1 VSPDVEGETVAGKQA
16 GPETSARAMVADS
29 RFADL
34 FRLAL
39 MWLIGTVV
47 LALTAAVLPG
57 IWSDHLL
64 DYLWAALIIGLVG
77 GIIRPV
83 LVAVSA
89 RIGWLAVFLV
99 AIAGQAV
106 IVQIGLSLTPGIH
119 VNSFWT
125 AFAAAWIAAAV
136 TTVVSWLFTAGTDE
150 AYEASLV
157 RHATRSADKV
167 DDPEVD
173 GVLFV
178 QLDGVPYPV
187 MTWALQS
194 GLLPNINRWLRSGS
208 HQLSEWSVQMPC
220 TTPASQLGI
229 LHGSIDGVPA
239 FRWYDRDL
247 GRLLVA
253 NRPKDAAVIEE
264 RASDGRGL
272 LADGGVSVS
281 NLFTGDASRSAMT
294 MSRLVASRGSAETRR
309 AIAWYLARPDGFA
322 RSLSRT
328 VAELVRERYQ
338 GARQVRRDVQPRVH
352 RGWTFAFLRAVSNGV
367 LRDLNIAVVVDEMR
381 RGTRSIYV
389 DYVDYDEIAHHAGM
403 FRPESLVALDGVDT
417 VLGCLRKI
425 AESTPRKYHIVLL
438 SDHGQS
444 QGATFADRYGQDL
457 AALVEELAAETV
469 ASVQEPVESWG
480 RTEALLD
487 DVASTDSMVVGR
499 AAKSVRN
506 QVEEGAPTLSE
517 GNLVVLGSGNL
528 GLVYARSEQRLT
540 REDID
545 RQWPALLPGLA
556 AHEGVGFVAV
566 MAAAGPVAIGAEGI
580 RWLESGEV
588 EGIDPLADFGPHAPD
603 NLLRAVLMEPA
614 PDIYVNSIVDLSN
627 LEVAAF
633 EPLVGCHGGLGGW
646 QDPGVF
652 IAPTALMPDGPISG
666 ADEMHD
672 VLVGMLERVGQRTD
686 PAFGSPVDTEA

>member
-1 VSPDVEGETVAGKQA
+1 MSPGDAEVE
-16 GPETSARAMVADS
+16 ETSARAMVRS
-29 RFADL
+29 GRFADL
-34 FRLAL
+34 VRLAL
-39 MWLIGTVV
+39 MWVIGTLV
-47 LALTAAVLPG
+47 LALTAAILPG
-57 IWSDHLL
+57 IWSDHFR
-64 DYLWAALIIGLVG
+64 DYLWAALIIGIVG
-77 GIIRPV
+77 GLVRPV

-119 VNSFWT
+119 VDSFWT

-136 TTVVSWLFTAGTDE
+136 TTVVSWIFTAGTDE

-157 RHATRSADKV
+157 RHATRSADKI
-167 DDPEVD
+167 DDPEID

-194 GLLPNINRWLRSGS
+194 GLLPNINRWLRTDS
-208 HQLSEWSVQMPC
+208 HQLSEWAVQMPC

-239 FRWYDRDL
+239 FRWYDREL

-272 LADGGVSVS
+272 LADNGVSVS
-281 NLFTGDASRSAMT
+281 NLFTGDAARSAMT

-309 AIAWYLARPDGFA
+309 AVAWYLARPDGFA
-322 RSLSRT
+322 RSMSRT
-328 VAELVRERYQ
+328 VAELIRERYQ
-338 GARQVRRDVQPRVH
+338 GARQVRRDVLPRVH
-352 RGWTFAFLRAVSNGV
+352 RGWTFALLRAITNGV
-367 LRDLNIAVVVDEMR
+367 LRDLNTAVVVDEMR
-381 RGTRSIYV
+381 RGTKSIYV

-417 VLGCLRKI
+417 VLGCLRRV
-425 AESTPRKYHIVLL
+425 AEATPRKYHIVLL

-444 QGATFADRYGQDL
+444 QGATFADRYGKDL
-457 AALVEELAAETV
+457 ASVVEELAAESV
-469 ASVQEPVESWG
+469 AAVQEPVESWG

-487 DVASTDSMVVGR
+487 DVTSSDSAVVGR

-528 GLVYARSEQRLT
+528 GLVYAKRETRLT

-545 RQWPALLPGLA
+545 REWPALLPGLA

-566 MAAAGPVAIGAEGI
+566 MAAAGPLAIGADGV

-588 EGIDPLADFGPHAPD
+588 EGTDPLADFGPHAPD
-603 NLLRAVLMEPA
+603 NLLRAVRMVPA

-646 QDPGVF
+646 QDHGVF
-652 IAPTALMPDGPISG
+652 IAPTELMPEAPIAG
-666 ADEMHD
+666 ADQMHA
-672 VLVGMLERVGQRTD
+672 VLVGMLEKVGQRTD
-686 PAFGSPVDTEA
+686 PAYRVPADSDA